1 MKRIKILIALLFVF
15 TFVLS
20 ACTKEEDK
28 ICPYEF
34 DTSTQLFYLEDC
46 NNGN

>member
-20 ACTKEEDK
+20 ACTKEEEDK
-28 ICPYEF
+28 VCPYTF
-34 DTSTQLFYLEDC
+34 DTSTQLFFTPFEC
-46 NNGN
+46 